1 MRQRWVR
8 SAALGLF
15 SSCGFEGFQP
25 ESNVTAKRSLCTFA
39 VLLPADRAATID
51 EDMISQGTSLSSFN
65 SFHLV
70 ESLEFCLALKGCFY
84 AKV

>member
-25 ESNVTAKRSLCTFA
+25 EASVTAKRSTCTSA
-39 VLLPADRAATID
+39 MLRPTDGAATAD
-51 EDMISQGTSLSSFN
+51 EDVISQGTSLSSFN
-65 SFHLV
+65 YFHLV